1 MANYDSATYA
11 QNSVIGSMLIDDRCV
26 PLVLSKLR
34 EDDFIDPI
42 CRNFFRAIRELA
54 LENKPVDP
62 VVVMG
67 KLGARDGYVQWA
79 REVMELTPTAANVA
93 SYIPEVRRAARR
105 RTILELADRLP
116 GAGDDELETLVRK
129 MSAALS
135 ATERMPRMTA
145 SERAGDFF
153 ERMKGKDKP
162 RYLPW
167 GIPTADRAVF
177 AQLGD
182 MILLG
187 GYASSGKTLLSIA
200 MAMAQAKAGYRVGYY
215 SLETSPQK
223 MMDRQIAALAQVPL
237 GKIKQREFFDAEWSK
252 LAGAVNYA
260 ATTCPFDVIQ
270 AAGSAVDD
278 IAADAIGHGYQVI
291 YVDYVQLV
299 QAPGVRATDRYAV
312 VTAVSQGLKTFAQ
325 STHTAVVALAQLS
338 RPDKEGKGGKYVPP
352 SMHSFRESGQLEQ
365 DADAAFLL
373 YPSDPN
379 DNASNRIFK
388 VGKNKEGPRPRVELA
403 FRGDIQTMVE
413 VEPEE
418 DHSVARELSER
429 GKAVKQANRAR
440 SMQAQFREVR
450 GGDGDNPF
458 V

>member
-223 MMDRQIAALAQVPL
+223 MTDRQIAALAQVPL

-338 RPDKEGKGGKYVPP
+338 RPEKSRDKAGKPIPP

-365 DADAAFLL
+365 DADAAFLV
-373 YPSDPN
+373 YPSNPD
-379 DNASNRIFK
+379 DNTSNRIFK
-388 VGKNKEGPRPRVELA
+388 IGKKKEGPRAKAELA
-403 FRGDIQTMVE
+403 FRGDTQTMVE
-413 VEPEE
+413 LEPAP
-418 DHSVARELSER
+418 DRSVAAELSAKGR
-429 GKAVKQANRAR
+429 AVKQANRA
-440 SMQAQFREVR
+440 MGQVEFRELK
-450 GGDGDNPF
+450 GDVPDNPF